1 MLLRSPRRFAIA
13 VFLAIIFI
21 FAVLQQSPWAQHK
34 VYQRLPSFS
43 LRSGRKPPLEQA
55 ILGLNHTES
64 GNVSEDEI
72 GSSREGVFEDEWQ
85 HAVPGATPN
94 TEDSPEGVKLP
105 TTVVT
110 ATPERINIGDVK
122 SEKEGGKLP
131 PPPWVTAPSRT
142 MQFIPPTPR
151 PSNLKEYVKEML
163 NWERPNWSGHW
174 PPFSD
179 YVNKAY
185 DPNRWEQF
193 PMDDRIYEAS
203 HSTLNTSI
211 ASDPVAYK
219 PFPKYNT
226 PDWRKRWRGEYQPCL
241 GPRGVPL
248 NESTDDE
255 TQVYRGVP
263 SDFPPAYAGGYDVIG
278 LDDDVCFD
286 RYSRYGPYGFGDEE
300 FPEFVKDWK
309 APETIPDW
317 SQVKWGKLQS
327 DCLDRNRGRYRPKV
341 MSPSGKF
348 PSTVL
353 PAPAEASSAFAKP
366 PHTSD
371 SNVEDGEYDGQKY
384 HHRTAI
390 LIRAWTGYHYEENDI
405 TAIRAMISELS
416 LQSGGEYQVYL
427 YVHVK
432 DRNAPI
438 FDSQDEY
445 DRILK
450 ENVPEELQDIA
461 ILWSESI
468 FPNWYPKVH
477 DWQVYWHQFMCL
489 QWFSLNHPEFDYVW
503 NWETDARYTGHHYHF
518 FEKISEFADK
528 QPRKLLWERNK
539 RFYLPSVHGD
549 YQSFVENTH
558 KEVLNASAHS
568 LIPPP
573 IWGPRPWARADPPQ
587 KPLGPVP
594 PTSFDEDNFE
604 WGRNE
609 PADFIT
615 LLPIWDPRNTS
626 WSYKDKIW
634 NYIPNIRPIFTPSDG
649 HADWFTHPDFETMER
664 RVYINTVVR
673 LSKRMLQAM
682 HEENLVGRSMQAE
695 MWPST
700 VALQHGLKAVY
711 APHPI
716 FNDRHWPAAYT
727 EAIFDTANTVDEATG
742 EALEHRQG
750 AWTEEGDSPYNHDRE
765 YNFQGWSWYYASR
778 FPRQLYRRWLG
789 WPIAKQKWGED
800 ERLDGGEGGDGE
812 KEERRMCLPGMLLH
826 PVKKM
831 VRDRIKP

>member
-1 MLLRSPRRFAIA
+1 MRRRFVLLSFCVAS
-13 VFLAIIFI
+13 FFI
-21 FAVLQQSPWAQHK
+21 FALLKQSPWAQGQ
-34 VYQRLPSFS
+34 VYERLPLFK
-43 LRSGRKPPLEQA
+43 LRDESRTSPDQA
-55 ILGLNHTES
+55 VLVSTES
-64 GNVSEDEI
+64 GTTGTNENEKKPSHKDD
-72 GSSREGVFEDEWQ
+72 FEDAWQ
-85 HAVPGATPN
+85 HAVPVPLPKAKPSTPHA
-94 TEDSPEGVKLP
+94 KLP
-105 TTVVT
+105 QPAVTTK
-110 ATPERINIGDVK
+110 PEKAG
-122 SEKEGGKLP
+122 SSKLP

-142 MQFIPPTPR
+142 AEFIPPTAQPT
-151 PSNLKEYVKEML
+151 NLKEYML
-163 NWERPNWSGHW
+163 SMLKWDRPTWEGHW

-179 YVNKAY
+179 YINKGY

-193 PMDDRIYEAS
+193 PMDERMYE
-203 HSTLNTSI
+203 STHKKLNRSI

-219 PFPKYNT
+219 PFPEYNS
-226 PDWRKRWRGEYQPCL
+226 PAWKKKWKGEYQACL
-241 GPRGVPL
+241 GPRGVAL

-255 TQVYRGVP
+255 TQVYLGVP
-263 SDFPPAYAGGYDVIG
+263 PDLPPVYAGGYEVVG

-309 APETIPDW
+309 APKTIPEW
-317 SQVKWGKLQS
+317 SEVKWGTLQN
-327 DCLDRNRGRYRPKV
+327 DCLERNRGRYRPDTKSSV
-341 MSPSGKF
+341 SKI
-348 PSTVL
+348 PSTTL
-353 PAPAEASSAFAKP
+353 PAPAAAASAFSKSP
-366 PHTSD
+366 DTSA
-371 SNVEDGEYDGQKY
+371 SNLETRGSNEQKY
-384 HHRTAI
+384 HHRTAV

-427 YVHVK
+427 FVHVK
-432 DRNAPI
+432 DKDIPI
-438 FDSQDEY
+438 FENEAVY
-445 DRILK
+445 NRILK

-468 FPNWYPKVH
+468 FPNWYPKVG
-477 DWQVYWHQFMCL
+477 DWQVYWQQFMCL
-489 QWFSLNHPEFDYVW
+489 QWFSLTHPEFDYIW

-539 RFYLPSVHGD
+539 RYYLPSIHGD

-558 KEVLNASAHS
+558 KDVLNASANS
-568 LIPPP
+568 QIPPP
-573 IWGPRPWARADPPQ
+573 VWGPRPWAQAEPPQ
-587 KPLGPVP
+587 KPIGPTP
-594 PTSFDEDNFE
+594 PTSFEEDNFE

-615 LLPIWDPRNTS
+615 LLPMWDPRNTS

-634 NYIPNIRPIFTPSDG
+634 NYLPNIRPIFTPEDG
-649 HADWFTHPDFETMER
+649 HADWFTHPEFAKMDR
-664 RVYINTVVR
+664 RVFINTVVR

-716 FNDRHWPAAYT
+716 FTDRHWPAGYT
-727 EAIFDTANTVDEATG
+727 EGIFDTAYTVDERTG
-742 EALEHRQG
+742 TALEPRQG
-750 AWTEEGDSPYNHDRE
+750 AWTEQADSPYNHDRE

-789 WPIAKQKWGED
+789 WPIIKQKWGES
-800 ERLDGGEGGDGE
+800 EKLDSGNDGDR
-812 KEERRMCLPGMLLH
+812 EERRMCLPGMLLH
-826 PVKKM
+826 PVKRMGKET
-831 VRDRIKP
+831 VKP